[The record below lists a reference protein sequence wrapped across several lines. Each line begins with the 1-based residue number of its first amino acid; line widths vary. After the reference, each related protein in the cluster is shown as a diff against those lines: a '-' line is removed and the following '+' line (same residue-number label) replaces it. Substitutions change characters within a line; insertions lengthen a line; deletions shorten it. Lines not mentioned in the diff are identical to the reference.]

1 MIAGNRFRQIGWLAA
16 LALCFG
22 CFVALSFRV
31 NTVKSEVRLA
41 ERRIVLLEREKLLL
55 ETEFETR
62 ANQQQLADWNATE
75 FGYKAPRA
83 DQYVAGERQ
92 LASLGVPRAIGAPAP
107 IRVAHA
113 PESDQPGNFPQL
125 VSPLSGRPLATG
137 PGATGDAIGMAVAE
151 ARAPSARSSRVAS
164 DFARA
169 FGEATPIV
177 ARVAEVVE

>member
-1 MIAGNRFRQIGWLAA
+1 MVIVGSRIRQIGWLAA

-22 CFVALSFRV
+22 CFVALTFRV

-41 ERRIVLLEREKLLL
+41 ERRIVLLEREKMLL

-62 ANQQQLADWNATE
+62 ANQQQLADWNAIE

-92 LASLGVPRAIGAPAP
+92 LASLGVPRGIGAPSP

-113 PESDQPGNFPQL
+113 PDIDQPGDFPQM
-125 VSPLSGRPLATG
+125 VSPISGRALTVGHVAARDPAG
-137 PGATGDAIGMAVAE
+137 EVKGAIA
-151 ARAPSARSSRVAS
+151 ARSKVTS
-164 DFARA
+164 DFAHA